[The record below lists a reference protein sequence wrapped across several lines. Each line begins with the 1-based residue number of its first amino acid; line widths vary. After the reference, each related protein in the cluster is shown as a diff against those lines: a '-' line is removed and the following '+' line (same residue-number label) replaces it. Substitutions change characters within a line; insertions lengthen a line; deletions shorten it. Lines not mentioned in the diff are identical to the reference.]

1 MSCQE
6 EGRTEKK
13 RKEME
18 KKFIQLI
25 KFLLLFA
32 PVYWMKFLETQFS
45 TMMRWMIPVPVSD
58 SNANHQS

>member
-13 RKEME
+13 RNGK